1 MQALLAAWLEKVWTR
16 DGLWAVI
23 ALGLMGCLGY
33 LYFGEIRVIRRQLDD
48 VIFNQTRECIRRLGP
63 KVDPVAACMTPVP
76 R

>member
-1 MQALLAAWLEKVWTR
+1 MPWYVALAEKVWSR

-23 ALGLMGCLGY
+23 ALGMMGFSAY
-33 LYFGEIRVIRRQLDD
+33 LYFGEIRTIRRQLDD